1 MEKKPRLQREGLI
14 FFFHCILFF
23 LLSFTFSLLD
33 VDASTWMPRLLDISE
48 GKRNIIRR
56 IVENNWRNV
65 ISVKE
70 IEEGKMLS
78 LSLPD
83 SVSYSLRIDIT
94 AYRRKELLLFRGM
107 LARSPCEYV
116 RERERESCNNSLAL
130 VIAFAVI
137 QPFSRQSTRF
147 ESENLTTGDDTFI
160 IP

>member
-1 MEKKPRLQREGLI
+1 
-14 FFFHCILFF
+14 
-23 LLSFTFSLLD
+23 
-33 VDASTWMPRLLDISE
+33 
-48 GKRNIIRR
+48 
-56 IVENNWRNV
+56 
-65 ISVKE
+65 
-70 IEEGKMLS
+70 MLS

-83 SVSYSLRIDIT
+83 NVSYSLRIDIT

-116 RERERESCNNSLAL
+116 RERERERVGCNNSLAL